1 MELVEAVV
9 LGLVQGITEFLPI
22 SSSAHLVLLPWLLG
36 WQDPGLTFDVGLHLG
51 TFLAVLVFFWRDW
64 WRIGRD
70 FVNGI
75 GRLSFFE
82 GQTRLG
88 WLLLLGTIPGV
99 IAGVLLEHEAETV
112 FRDIRLV
119 AVMLMLL
126 GLVLLLAERMA
137 QHVRGMDSVSLA
149 DSLLIGIAQAFAI
162 IPGVSRSGSTISMG
176 LFRGLQRES
185 AARFSFMLGTPI
197 ILGASAKRLPSI
209 FTGALLPDDRL
220 PFILGAM
227 SSAVAGFATIAL
239 LLRFLQ
245 RHSTMPFVV
254 YRLLLGLA
262 ILGLY
267 VWRGP

>member
-1 MELVEAVV
+1 MGLVEALI
-9 LGLVQGITEFLPI
+9 LGLFQGITEFLPI

-51 TFLAVLVFFWRDW
+51 TFLAVILYFWRDW

-70 FVNGI
+70 FVQGI
-75 GRLSFFE
+75 ARLSVF
-82 GQTRLG
+82 GPQTRMG

-99 IAGVLLEHEAETV
+99 VAGVLFEHEAETA

-119 AVMLMLL
+119 AAMLILL
-126 GLVLLLAERMA
+126 GLVLLLAERLA
-137 QHVRGMDSVSLA
+137 KHVRGMESVSLA
-149 DSLLIGIAQAFAI
+149 DSLLIGIAQAFAV
-162 IPGVSRSGSTISMG
+162 IPGVSRSGATISMG

-197 ILGASAKRLPSI
+197 ILGASAKRLSSALL
-209 FTGALLPDDRL
+209 GGLLPDDRL
-220 PFILGAM
+220 PFVLGAM
-227 SSAVAGFATIAL
+227 ASAVAGFATIAL

-245 RHSTMPFVV
+245 RHSTMPFVI